1 MEHISR
7 SVELLLVSELINSNV
22 LWFLQILNVSLFLL
36 IFIFIFKP
44 YSKSFLPHWTVLL
57 PFILIG
63 SGLKIYIILEPVT
76 ATKWICCSEWLR
88 PLFLNNLL
96 QAWCYH
102 YDWLRINRPRNKLPA
117 GVGINSLCYIAAIH

>member
-7 SVELLLVSELINSNV
+7 SVELQLVSELINSNV
-22 LWFLQILNVSLFLL
+22 LCFLQIPNISLFLL
-36 IFIFIFKP
+36 IIFIFKP
-44 YSKSFLPHWTVLL
+44 YSKSFLSHWTVLL
-57 PFILIG
+57 PFNLIR

-76 ATKWICCSEWLR
+76 ATKWICCPEWLR

-102 YDWLRINRPRNKLPA
+102 YDWLRINRLRNKLPA
-117 GVGINSLCYIAAIH
+117 GVGISSLSCIAAIH